1 MLRLTN
7 RARVRRAI
15 DLTRGR
21 GLRATPDSGDFQRE
35 LPGTPSAEER
45 AVSSLLWARLDAAGQ
60 AEIERRVEA
69 LPELELPS
77 YDPDDPSRRRPLLLS
92 YGMWLGIPWVAE
104 KTGLRSVQPPE
115 HIHTMARGPLA
126 AAGGLY
132 EADMTLDALRSA
144 GIDLQPR
151 QSALDF
157 GCSSGR
163 VVRVFAAAYPDVRWF
178 GCDPNEEA
186 IAWAKTNLPE
196 IEFFASD
203 QAPPLPFEDGSFDL
217 VYGMSIWSHFAP
229 VLGMRWLDE
238 MHRLLR
244 PGGHL
249 VWTSHGLTSIS
260 LAAAQGRR
268 GPDQCREIVQALYRR
283 GWWYAS
289 EFGKQGDWGVINEAW
304 GTAFLSAE
312 WVLTNL
318 CPAWRVRAFA
328 PGRYQENQDLWVL
341 ERI

>member
-1 MLRLTN
+1 MLRLTS

-21 GLRATPDSGDFQRE
+21 ALRPTPGSRDFQRE

-45 AVSSLLWARLDAAGQ
+45 AVSSLLWARLDAADQ

-77 YDPDDPSRRRPLLLS
+77 YESDDPSRRRPLLLS
-92 YGMWLGIPWVAE
+92 YGMWLGMPSVAE
-104 KTGLRSVQPPE
+104 KTNLSSVQPPD

-163 VVRVFAAAYPDVRWF
+163 VVRVLAAAYPDVRWF

-186 IAWAKTNLPE
+186 IAWANANLPG

-203 QAPPLPFEDGSFDL
+203 QAPPLPIEDGSFDF

-229 VLGMRWLDE
+229 VLGLRWLDE

-244 PGGHL
+244 PGGIWSGL
-249 VWTSHGLTSIS
+249 ATALLRSRWPPLRVGADPTS
-260 LAAAQGRR
+260 AARSCKPCTAEDG
-268 GPDQCREIVQALYRR
+268 
-283 GWWYAS
+283 
-289 EFGKQGDWGVINEAW
+289 
-304 GTAFLSAE
+304 GTRLSSGSKAIG
-312 WVLTNL
+312 
-318 CPAWRVRAFA
+318 A
-328 PGRYQENQDLWVL
+328 
-341 ERI
+341 